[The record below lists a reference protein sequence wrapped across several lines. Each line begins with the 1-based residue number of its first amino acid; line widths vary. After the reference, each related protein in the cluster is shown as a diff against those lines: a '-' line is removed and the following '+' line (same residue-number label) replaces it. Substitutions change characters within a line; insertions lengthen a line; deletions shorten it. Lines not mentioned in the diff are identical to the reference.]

1 MNGDR
6 FLVRVQGKD
15 IQPVVADDS
24 FEQIGSTLKQ
34 ARRAQGLKISDV
46 SQQLRISVDYLS
58 KLEMGAFDQLP
69 APAYVT
75 GFLRSYGQCV
85 ALDPT
90 TLVARYNDL
99 TTKAATMPT
108 YKIPVGARPPQRS
121 APAIASMLVVCAGIA
136 YGGWY
141 WVNGGDVND
150 QMAMVPSEIVE
161 TLSIPAAMQDTL
173 IDQRAT
179 SAIPNDDQAQSQD
192 LTVPVQP
199 EKVIAAK
206 AVIPTPTVETD
217 DQVAM
222 TKTGTI
228 ETVMTK
234 TGTTETV
241 MTKTGITETGTA
253 NTITAEAPAG
263 ATLTKP
269 VETAAAIVAPREP
282 AAPPADVDSPV
293 LSGDLAETQVITP
306 ASQDGET
313 RATGNSAIANL
324 RDPAQE
330 ITIRAVAASWV
341 EIVRDNGEEV
351 MAKLM
356 QAGDSYVVE
365 GNTRLYLSTG
375 NAGGLEI
382 VIGSDDPRPIG
393 ETGQIVRDLPLVTD
407 KLRQTL

>member
-1 MNGDR
+1 VNGDR
-6 FLVRVQGKD
+6 FLVRVQDKD
-15 IQPVVADDS
+15 IQPVVAGDS

-150 QMAMVPSEIVE
+150 QMAMVPSEIAE

-192 LTVPVQP
+192 LTEPVQP

-222 TKTGTI
+222 TKTGTT

>member
-1 MNGDR
+1 M
-6 FLVRVQGKD
+6 RVQDKD
-15 IQPVVADDS
+15 IQPVVAGDS

-108 YKIPVGARPPQRS
+108 YKIPVGACPPQRS

-141 WVNGGDVND
+141 WVNGGDVID
-150 QMAMVPSEIVE
+150 QMAMVPSEIAE

-173 IDQRAT
+173 IDQSAT

-206 AVIPTPTVETD
+206 AVIPTPTVATD
-217 DQVAM
+217 DHVAM
-222 TKTGTI
+222 TKTGT
-228 ETVMTK
+228 TK
-234 TGTTETV
+234 TGTA
-241 MTKTGITETGTA
+241 KTIM
-253 NTITAEAPAG
+253 AEAPAG

-269 VETAAAIVAPREP
+269 VETAAAIVGPREP

>member
-6 FLVRVQGKD
+6 FLVRVQDKD

-150 QMAMVPSEIVE
+150 QMAMVPSEIAE

-206 AVIPTPTVETD
+206 AVIPTPTVATD
-217 DQVAM
+217 DQVAT
-222 TKTGTI
+222 TKTGT
-228 ETVMTK
+228 
-234 TGTTETV
+234 
-241 MTKTGITETGTA
+241 TETGTA

>member
-6 FLVRVQGKD
+6 FLVRVQDKD
-15 IQPVVADDS
+15 IQPVVAGDS

-108 YKIPVGARPPQRS
+108 CKIPVGARPPQRS

-141 WVNGGDVND
+141 WVNGGDVIN
-150 QMAMVPSEIVE
+150 QMAMVPSEIAE

-173 IDQRAT
+173 IDQSAT
-179 SAIPNDDQAQSQD
+179 SAIPNDDQTQSQD
-192 LTVPVQP
+192 LTAPVQP

-206 AVIPTPTVETD
+206 AVIPTPTVATD
-217 DQVAM
+217 DHVAM
-222 TKTGTI
+222 TKTSTT
-228 ETVMTK
+228 ETVITK
-234 TGTTETV
+234 TGTA
-241 MTKTGITETGTA
+241 KTIM
-253 NTITAEAPAG
+253 AEAPAG
-263 ATLTKP
+263 AKLTKP
-269 VETAAAIVAPREP
+269 VETAAAIVGPREP
-282 AAPPADVDSPV
+282 AAPPADMDSPV

>member
-1 MNGDR
+1 M
-6 FLVRVQGKD
+6 RVQDKD

-108 YKIPVGARPPQRS
+108 YKIPMGARPPQRS

-141 WVNGGDVND
+141 WVNGGNVND

-206 AVIPTPTVETD
+206 AVIPTPTVATD

-222 TKTGTI
+222 TKTGI
-228 ETVMTK
+228 TK
-234 TGTTETV
+234 TGTA
-241 MTKTGITETGTA
+241 KTIM
-253 NTITAEAPAG
+253 AEAPAG

>member
-1 MNGDR
+1 M
-6 FLVRVQGKD
+6 RVQDKD

-24 FEQIGSTLKQ
+24 FEQIGSTLKK
-34 ARRAQGLKISDV
+34 ARRAQGLKISDI

-150 QMAMVPSEIVE
+150 QMAMVPSEIAE

-206 AVIPTPTVETD
+206 AVIPTPTVATD
-217 DQVAM
+217 DHVAM
-222 TKTGTI
+222 TKTSTT
-228 ETVMTK
+228 ETVITK
-234 TGTTETV
+234 TGTA
-241 MTKTGITETGTA
+241 KTIM
-253 NTITAEAPAG
+253 AEAPAG

-269 VETAAAIVAPREP
+269 VETAAAIVGPREP

-293 LSGDLAETQVITP
+293 LSGDLAETQVVTP

>member
-6 FLVRVQGKD
+6 FLVRVQDKD

-150 QMAMVPSEIVE
+150 QMAMAPSEIAE

-206 AVIPTPTVETD
+206 AVIPTPTVATD
-217 DQVAM
+217 DQVA
-222 TKTGTI
+222 
-228 ETVMTK
+228 MTK

-241 MTKTGITETGTA
+241 MTKTGITKTGNTETGSA
-253 NTITAEAPAG
+253 KTITAEAPAG

>member
-1 MNGDR
+1 M
-6 FLVRVQGKD
+6 RVQDKD
-15 IQPVVADDS
+15 IQSVVADDS

-150 QMAMVPSEIVE
+150 QMAMVPSEIAE

-206 AVIPTPTVETD
+206 AVIPTPTVATD

-222 TKTGTI
+222 TKTGI
-228 ETVMTK
+228 TK
-234 TGTTETV
+234 TGTA
-241 MTKTGITETGTA
+241 KTIM
-253 NTITAEAPAG
+253 AEAPAG

-269 VETAAAIVAPREP
+269 VETAAAVVAPREP

>member
-1 MNGDR
+1 M
-6 FLVRVQGKD
+6 RVQDKD

-150 QMAMVPSEIVE
+150 QMAMVPSEIAE

-206 AVIPTPTVETD
+206 AVIPTPTVATD

-222 TKTGTI
+222 TKTGT
-228 ETVMTK
+228 TK
-234 TGTTETV
+234 TGTA
-241 MTKTGITETGTA
+241 KTIM
-253 NTITAEAPAG
+253 AEAPAG

>member
-1 MNGDR
+1 VNGDR
-6 FLVRVQGKD
+6 FLVRVQDKD
-15 IQPVVADDS
+15 IQSVVADDS

-34 ARRAQGLKISDV
+34 ARRAQGLKISDI

-108 YKIPVGARPPQRS
+108 YKIPMGARPPQRS

-150 QMAMVPSEIVE
+150 QMAMVPSEIAE

-192 LTVPVQP
+192 LTAPVQP

-206 AVIPTPTVETD
+206 AVIPTPTVATD

-222 TKTGTI
+222 TKTGA
-228 ETVMTK
+228 
-234 TGTTETV
+234 TETV
-241 MTKTGITETGTA
+241 ITKTGITKTGITKTGTA
-253 NTITAEAPAG
+253 KTVMAEAPAG

-269 VETAAAIVAPREP
+269 FETAAAIVAPREP
-282 AAPPADVDSPV
+282 AAAPADVDSPV

>member
-6 FLVRVQGKD
+6 FLVRVQDKD

-141 WVNGGDVND
+141 WVIGGDVND
-150 QMAMVPSEIVE
+150 QMAMVPSEIAE

-206 AVIPTPTVETD
+206 AVIPTPTVATD
-217 DQVAM
+217 DQVA
-222 TKTGTI
+222 
-228 ETVMTK
+228 MTK

-241 MTKTGITETGTA
+241 MTKTGITKTGITETGTA
-253 NTITAEAPAG
+253 KTITAEAPAG

>member
-6 FLVRVQGKD
+6 FLVRVQDKD
-15 IQPVVADDS
+15 IQPVVAGDS

-222 TKTGTI
+222 TKTGT
-228 ETVMTK
+228 
-234 TGTTETV
+234 TETV

-269 VETAAAIVAPREP
+269 VETAAAIVGPREP

>member
-6 FLVRVQGKD
+6 FLVRVQDKD

-34 ARRAQGLKISDV
+34 ARRAQGLKISDA
-46 SQQLRISVDYLS
+46 SQKLRISVDYLS

-99 TTKAATMPT
+99 TSKAATMPT
-108 YKIPVGARPPQRS
+108 YKIPVGARPTQRS

-150 QMAMVPSEIVE
+150 QMAMVPSEIAE

-206 AVIPTPTVETD
+206 AVIPTPTVATD
-217 DQVAM
+217 DQVA
-222 TKTGTI
+222 
-228 ETVMTK
+228 MTK

-241 MTKTGITETGTA
+241 MTKTGAAKTVM
-253 NTITAEAPAG
+253 AEAPAG

-269 VETAAAIVAPREP
+269 VETAAAIDAPSVP
-282 AAPPADVDSPV
+282 AVPLAGANGPL
-293 LSGDLAETQVITP
+293 LSGDLAEIQVITP
-306 ASQDGET
+306 GSQDGET
-313 RATGNSAIANL
+313 RVAGNSATANL

>member
-1 MNGDR
+1 
-6 FLVRVQGKD
+6 VRVQDKD

-108 YKIPVGARPPQRS
+108 YKIPVGSRPPQRS

-150 QMAMVPSEIVE
+150 QMAMVPSEIAE

-206 AVIPTPTVETD
+206 AVIPTPTVATD

-222 TKTGTI
+222 TKTGI
-228 ETVMTK
+228 TK
-234 TGTTETV
+234 TGTA
-241 MTKTGITETGTA
+241 KTIM
-253 NTITAEAPAG
+253 AEAPAG

-269 VETAAAIVAPREP
+269 VETAAAVVAPREP

>member
-6 FLVRVQGKD
+6 FLVRVQDKD

-108 YKIPVGARPPQRS
+108 YKIPMGARPPQRS

-150 QMAMVPSEIVE
+150 QMAMVPSEIAE

-206 AVIPTPTVETD
+206 AVIPTPTVATD

-222 TKTGTI
+222 TKTGI
-228 ETVMTK
+228 TK
-234 TGTTETV
+234 TGTA
-241 MTKTGITETGTA
+241 KTIM
-253 NTITAEAPAG
+253 AEAPAG

-269 VETAAAIVAPREP
+269 VETAAAVVAPREP

>member
-6 FLVRVQGKD
+6 FLVRVQDKD

-150 QMAMVPSEIVE
+150 QMAMVPSEIAE

-206 AVIPTPTVETD
+206 AVIPTPTVATD

-222 TKTGTI
+222 TKTGI
-228 ETVMTK
+228 TK
-234 TGTTETV
+234 TGTA
-241 MTKTGITETGTA
+241 KTIM
-253 NTITAEAPAG
+253 AEAPAG

-269 VETAAAIVAPREP
+269 VETAAAVVAPREP

-306 ASQDGET
+306 ASQGGET

>member
-1 MNGDR
+1 M
-6 FLVRVQGKD
+6 RVQDKD
-15 IQPVVADDS
+15 IQPVVAGDS

-34 ARRAQGLKISDV
+34 ARQAQGLKISDV

-99 TTKAATMPT
+99 TTKAAAMPT

-141 WVNGGDVND
+141 WVNGGDVIN
-150 QMAMVPSEIVE
+150 QMAMVPSEITE

-179 SAIPNDDQAQSQD
+179 SATPNDDQAQSQD

-206 AVIPTPTVETD
+206 AVIPTPTVATD
-217 DQVAM
+217 DQVA
-222 TKTGTI
+222 
-228 ETVMTK
+228 MTK

-269 VETAAAIVAPREP
+269 VETAAAIVGPREP

>member
-1 MNGDR
+1 M
-6 FLVRVQGKD
+6 RVQDKD
-15 IQPVVADDS
+15 IQPVVAEDS
-24 FEQIGSTLKQ
+24 FEQIGLTLKQ

-75 GFLRSYGQCV
+75 GFLRSYGQFV
-85 ALDPT
+85 AVDPT

-141 WVNGGDVND
+141 WINGGDGTD
-150 QMAMVPSEIVE
+150 RMAMVLGEVVTP
-161 TLSIPAAMQDTL
+161 LPLPAAMQDTL
-173 IDQRAT
+173 IDQDT
-179 SAIPNDDQAQSQD
+179 VSPVPVDGQAQSQD
-192 LTVPVQP
+192 LTAPAQP
-199 EKVIAAK
+199 EKVTAAA
-206 AVIPTPTVETD
+206 AVIPIPSVATD
-217 DQVAM
+217 DRA
-222 TKTGTI
+222 
-228 ETVMTK
+228 VMTETITPE
-234 TGTTETV
+234 TGP
-241 MTKTGITETGTA
+241 TETGPTETGMA
-253 NTITAEAPAG
+253 KTITAEAPAS
-263 ATLTKP
+263 AAPAKP
-269 VETAAAIVAPREP
+269 VETAAAIDAPSGP
-282 AAPPADVDSPV
+282 AVPLADANGPL
-293 LSGDLAETQVITP
+293 LSGDLAEIQVITP
-306 ASQDGET
+306 GSQDGET
-313 RATGNSAIANL
+313 RVAGNSASANL

-356 QAGDSYVVE
+356 RVGDSYVVE

-393 ETGQIVRDLPLVTD
+393 GTGQIVRDLPLVID
-407 KLRQTL
+407 KLRQAL

>member
-1 MNGDR
+1 VNGDR
-6 FLVRVQGKD
+6 SLVRVQDKD

-58 KLEMGAFDQLP
+58 KLETGAFDQLP

-108 YKIPVGARPPQRS
+108 YKIPMGARPPQRS

-141 WVNGGDVND
+141 WVNGGNVND

-206 AVIPTPTVETD
+206 ALIPTPTVATD

-222 TKTGTI
+222 TKTGT
-228 ETVMTK
+228 
-234 TGTTETV
+234 TETV
-241 MTKTGITETGTA
+241 ITETGTA
-253 NTITAEAPAG
+253 KMIMAEAPAG

-269 VETAAAIVAPREP
+269 VETAAVIVAPREP

>member
-1 MNGDR
+1 LQSVTISGASVSIGDEWR
-6 FLVRVQGKD
+6 PFLAGVQDID

-75 GFLRSYGQCV
+75 GFLRSYGQFV
-85 ALDPT
+85 AVDPT

-99 TTKAATMPT
+99 TTEAAAMPT

-141 WVNGGDVND
+141 WINGGDGTD
-150 QMAMVPSEIVE
+150 RMAMVLGDVVTP
-161 TLSIPAAMQDTL
+161 LPLPAAMQDTL
-173 IDQRAT
+173 IDQDT
-179 SAIPNDDQAQSQD
+179 VSPVPGDGQAQRQD
-192 LTVPVQP
+192 LTAPAQP
-199 EKVIAAK
+199 EKVTTAA
-206 AVIPTPTVETD
+206 AEIPTPSVATD
-217 DQVAM
+217 GQA
-222 TKTGTI
+222 
-228 ETVMTK
+228 VMTETITPE
-234 TGTTETV
+234 TGP
-241 MTKTGITETGTA
+241 TETGTA
-253 NTITAEAPAG
+253 RTITAEVLAGAAPAES
-263 ATLTKP
+263 
-269 VETAAAIVAPREP
+269 VETAAAIDAPSGP
-282 AAPPADVDSPV
+282 AVPLADVNGPL
-293 LSGDLAETQVITP
+293 LSGDLAEIQVISP

-313 RATGNSAIANL
+313 RVAGNSATANL

-356 QAGDSYVVE
+356 RVGDSYVVE

-393 ETGQIVRDLPLVTD
+393 ETGQIVRDLPLVID
-407 KLRQTL
+407 KLRQAL

>member
-1 MNGDR
+1 MDGDR
-6 FLVRVQGKD
+6 FLVRVQDKD

-24 FEQIGSTLKQ
+24 FEQIGSTLKK

-46 SQQLRISVDYLS
+46 SQQLRISLDYLS

-121 APAIASMLVVCAGIA
+121 APAIASMLVVFAGIA

-141 WVNGGDVND
+141 WVNGGDVNN
-150 QMAMVPSEIVE
+150 QMAMVPSEIAE
-161 TLSIPAAMQDTL
+161 TLSIPAAMQDPL

-199 EKVIAAK
+199 EKAIAAK
-206 AVIPTPTVETD
+206 AVIPTPTVATD

-222 TKTGTI
+222 TKTGI
-228 ETVMTK
+228 TK
-234 TGTTETV
+234 
-241 MTKTGITETGTA
+241 TGTA
-253 NTITAEAPAG
+253 NTIMAEAPAG

-282 AAPPADVDSPV
+282 AAPPADVDIPV
-293 LSGDLAETQVITP
+293 LSGDLAETQVVTP

-313 RATGNSAIANL
+313 RVTGNSAIANL

>member
-1 MNGDR
+1 M
-6 FLVRVQGKD
+6 RVQDKD
-15 IQPVVADDS
+15 IQPVVAEDS

-150 QMAMVPSEIVE
+150 QMAMVPSEIAE

-206 AVIPTPTVETD
+206 AVIPTPTVATD

-222 TKTGTI
+222 TKTGI
-228 ETVMTK
+228 TK
-234 TGTTETV
+234 TGTA
-241 MTKTGITETGTA
+241 KTIM
-253 NTITAEAPAG
+253 AEAPAG

>member
-6 FLVRVQGKD
+6 FLVHVQDKD
-15 IQPVVADDS
+15 TKLLVAGDS
-24 FEQIGSTLKQ
+24 FEQIGSTLKH
-34 ARRAQGLKISDV
+34 ARRLQGLKISDV
-46 SQQLRISVDYLS
+46 SQHLRISVDYLS
-58 KLEMGAFDQLP
+58 KLESGTFDQLP

-90 TLVARYNDL
+90 TLVVRYNDL

-108 YKIPVGARPPQRS
+108 YKIPMGARPPQRS

-150 QMAMVPSEIVE
+150 QMAMVPSEIAE

-206 AVIPTPTVETD
+206 AVIPTPTVATD

-222 TKTGTI
+222 TKTGI
-228 ETVMTK
+228 TK
-234 TGTTETV
+234 TGTA
-241 MTKTGITETGTA
+241 KTIM
-253 NTITAEAPAG
+253 AEAPAG

-269 VETAAAIVAPREP
+269 VETAAAVVAPREP

>member
-1 MNGDR
+1 M
-6 FLVRVQGKD
+6 RVQDKD

-141 WVNGGDVND
+141 WVIGGDVND
-150 QMAMVPSEIVE
+150 QMAMVPSEIAE

-206 AVIPTPTVETD
+206 AVIPTPTVATD
-217 DQVAM
+217 DQVA
-222 TKTGTI
+222 
-228 ETVMTK
+228 MTK

-241 MTKTGITETGTA
+241 MTKTGAAKTVM
-253 NTITAEAPAG
+253 AEAPAG